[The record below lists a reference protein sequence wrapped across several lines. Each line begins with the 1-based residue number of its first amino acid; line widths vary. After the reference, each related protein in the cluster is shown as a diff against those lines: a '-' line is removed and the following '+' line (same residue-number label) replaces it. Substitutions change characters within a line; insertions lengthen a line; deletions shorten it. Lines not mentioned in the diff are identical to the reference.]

1 MARTHEVPNHLNVQD
16 TLFLGLSAR
25 QVATLMA
32 FASTAYGMWDQLP
45 MLPLVGRGSLAAL
58 VLLAGVAFTL
68 IQPAGRPLDDWAF
81 AVFAYVVTP
90 KRLRWCRPEVDP
102 QEWCIGYA
110 SGWVELEPNLGW
122 GIPDSRRDAA
132 GEDTDVE

>member
-1 MARTHEVPNHLNVQD
+1 MARTHEVSNHLNVQD
-16 TLFLGLSAR
+16 TLFLDLSAR
-25 QVATLMA
+25 QVATLMP

-81 AVFAYVVTP
+81 AVCAYVVTP

-102 QEWCIGYA
+102 QEWCLGDA

-122 GIPDSRRDAA
+122 GIRNSSRDAA
-132 GEDTDVE
+132 GEDTHVE